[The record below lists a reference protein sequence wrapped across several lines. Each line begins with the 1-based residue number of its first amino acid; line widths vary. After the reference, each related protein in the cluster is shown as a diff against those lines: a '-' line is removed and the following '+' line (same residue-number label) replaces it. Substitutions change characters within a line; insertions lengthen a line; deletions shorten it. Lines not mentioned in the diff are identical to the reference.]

1 MFETNVIVIII
12 YIQYNIYLYNISIYL
27 SIYVELVISA

>member
-27 SIYVELVISA
+27 SIDVELVISA